1 MNDFYA
7 RDGSR
12 RVRTGYRQKQKEGI
26 VTIPP
31 FGFFKDKN
39 TKKVVVIEEA
49 VETVRMIFS
58 DYIGGNGSRAIAK
71 KLNEQRRKTPA
82 QIQLE
87 LLNKHEP
94 YTYDR
99 VLKKYLWSATMVVRI
114 IRDEAYAGTLICHK
128 SDTNKINKTFRV
140 TEPEEQFRHEN
151 FQPAIVSREIWE
163 QAQILLANRKTNH
176 ARAGKGNDI
185 LRYSG
190 LLRCK
195 DCGRT
200 FIGRRIKLK
209 SGNRVEY
216 RCDTYHRFG
225 KEHCSAHTV
234 DEDDLDKFI
243 EKELLSTKRMYQ
255 QNWNALEHWITQ
267 WTPQATVAVNK
278 IATLKEKILQTENDI
293 EVILMERIRD
303 KANAERYDRM
313 IEKREA
319 EIAAAKKQIEELQ
332 NISEVIRSR
341 QSKLKHDISLID
353 DILKEERMTEAH
365 LRMLVER
372 IYVHEQDSQIE
383 LEIQVKAPFRD
394 HLDTYKNGE
403 LTESSQ
409 STSFDFD
416 RLGGIIMGTNDD
428 FYEEEEINNASVD
441 LRAAL

>member
-1 MNDFYA
+1 
-7 RDGSR
+7 
-12 RVRTGYRQKQKEGI
+12 
-26 VTIPP
+26 
-31 FGFFKDKN
+31 
-39 TKKVVVIEEA
+39 
-49 VETVRMIFS
+49 
-58 DYIGGNGSRAIAK
+58 
-71 KLNEQRRKTPA
+71 
-82 QIQLE
+82 
-87 LLNKHEP
+87 
-94 YTYDR
+94 
-99 VLKKYLWSATMVVRI
+99 MVVRI
-114 IRDEAYAGTLICHK
+114 IRDKAYAGTLICHK
-128 SDTNKINKTFRV
+128 NETNKINKTFRV

-151 FQPAIVSREIWE
+151 FLPAIVSREIWE

-176 ARAGKGNDI
+176 ARSGKNNGI

-200 FIGRRIKLK
+200 FLGRRVKLK
-209 SGNRVEY
+209 SGDRVEY

-255 QNWNALEHWITQ
+255 QNGNSLEHWITQ
-267 WTPQATVAVNK
+267 WTPQATVAVSK

-303 KANAERYDRM
+303 KTNTERYDRM

-372 IYVHEQDSQIE
+372 IYVHEQDGQIE
-383 LEIQVKAPFRD
+383 LEIQIKAPFRD
-394 HLDTYKNGE
+394 HLDTYENGE

-416 RLGGIIMGTNDD
+416 RLGEIIMRLITELCKRVE
-428 FYEEEEINNASVD
+428 FWHQ
-441 LRAAL
+441 

>member
-1 MNDFYA
+1 
-7 RDGSR
+7 
-12 RVRTGYRQKQKEGI
+12 
-26 VTIPP
+26 
-31 FGFFKDKN
+31 
-39 TKKVVVIEEA
+39 
-49 VETVRMIFS
+49 
-58 DYIGGNGSRAIAK
+58 
-71 KLNEQRRKTPA
+71 
-82 QIQLE
+82 
-87 LLNKHEP
+87 
-94 YTYDR
+94 
-99 VLKKYLWSATMVVRI
+99 MVVRI

-140 TEPEEQFRHEN
+140 TTVEEQFRHEN
-151 FQPAIVSREIWE
+151 FLPAIVSREIRE

-176 ARAGKGNDI
+176 ARAGKSNGI

-195 DCGRT
+195 DCGCT
-200 FIGRRIKLK
+200 FIGRRVKSK
-209 SGNRVEY
+209 SGDRVEY

-234 DEDDLDKFI
+234 DEEELDKFI

-255 QNWNALEHWITQ
+255 QNWNALEHWIAQ
-267 WTPQATVAVNK
+267 WTPKTTVAANK
-278 IATLKEKILQTENDI
+278 IAALKEKILQTENDI

-303 KANAERYDRM
+303 KANAERYNRM

-353 DILKEERMTEAH
+353 DILKEGRMTEAH

-372 IYVHEQDSQIE
+372 IYVHEQDGQIE
-383 LEIQVKAPFRD
+383 LEIQIKAPFRD
-394 HLDTYKNGE
+394 HLDTYENGE

-409 STSFDFD
+409 SMNFDFD
-416 RLGGIIMGTNDD
+416 RLGEIITGTNDD
-428 FYEEEEINNASVD
+428 FYGEEDINDASVD